1 MSVTVQAPR
10 PQLDL
15 VFARRCERTVLDRR
29 LFRWPFVITRT
40 FTLDRVPAH
49 LLTVILQTSSGA
61 VHGDDRL
68 AQRFSIGPGAAA
80 HCTTQGASPI
90 HRADPGDTTREAI
103 HIQVAS
109 GGYFEHWPE
118 ARILFPDAALDQ
130 TIDVDCER
138 GGAALVGDAFTVH
151 DPEARGRSFRRL
163 CSTLTLRCTGETLA
177 IDRLDIRGLGRGPT
191 AAFRAFS
198 TLVLFQPAAEDNAAG
213 RLVEAL
219 AAALA
224 QHETVYAAASPLPA
238 RAGLVVRL
246 ASRELRHVR
255 MGMSLVRSHIRHT
268 LYGAAPT
275 PGRFHPGFDS
285 GSV

>member
-1 MSVTVQAPR
+1 MNGIAPASR

-15 VFARRCERTVLDRR
+15 AFVRRGDRTVLDRR
-29 LFRWPFVITRT
+29 LFRWPFVLTRT

-61 VHGDDRL
+61 VHGEDRL

-90 HRADPGDTTREAI
+90 HRADPGATTRDAVDI
-103 HIQVAS
+103 HVAP

-130 TIDVDCER
+130 TIDVDCDR

-163 CSTLTLRCTGETLA
+163 RSTLKLRCSGEILA
-177 IDRLDIRGLGRGPT
+177 MDRLDIRGLGRGPT
-191 AAFRAFS
+191 ATFKAFA
-198 TLVLFQPAAEDNAAG
+198 TVVLLRPGEDEAAG
-213 RLVEAL
+213 RLVGTL

-224 QHETVYAAASPLPA
+224 PHETVYAAPSLLPA
-238 RAGLVVRL
+238 GAGLVVRL

-255 MGMSLVRSHIRHT
+255 MGMSLVRSQVRHA
-268 LYGAAPT
+268 LYGTAPA
-275 PGRFHPGFDS
+275 PGRFHPGFDT
-285 GSV
+285 GSA